1 MTFHKLIAWS
11 IVFFSWLHTIAHWV
25 NFARLAMAE
34 NLGFKGWLII
44 NFRTGPGATGYV
56 MMIALMAMVFTAIEK
71 PRRKNFERFWYV
83 HHLFLVFFFAWSFH
97 GAFCMIKPDTSPFCS
112 GIGVFWKYWLVGGLV
127 YGVERLLREIRGT
140 HKTYISKVI
149 QHPSKV
155 CEIQIR
161 KENFKPKAGQ
171 YIFLCCPEISLW
183 QYHPFTLTSAPEE
196 EYVSV
201 HIRCVGDFT
210 TALATKLGCD
220 FSKGVKGVGD
230 KKIDHRVSRVVGVD
244 RQDTTEYDPGVDR
257 VLPRGTHSFQGGG
270 LMVVMIDG
278 PFGSASEDFQKY
290 EVVIL
295 VGAGIGVT
303 PFASILKSIWYRVNY
318 PTQKRTKLRKVHF
331 FWVPSP
337 PSRCLSQICRDFES
351 FEWFR
356 SLLAAIEAQD
366 IGDLIEI
373 HTYLTQR
380 VKEADAINIMVND
393 AGAEVDAI
401 TGLKAPT
408 NFGRPNWDR

>member
-1 MTFHKLIAWS
+1 M
-11 IVFFSWLHTIAHWV
+11 
-25 NFARLAMAE
+25 
-34 NLGFKGWLII
+34 
-44 NFRTGPGATGYV
+44 
-56 MMIALMAMVFTAIEK
+56 
-71 PRRKNFERFWYV
+71 
-83 HHLFLVFFFAWSFH
+83 
-97 GAFCMIKPDTSPFCS
+97 
-112 GIGVFWKYWLVGGLV
+112 

-210 TALATKLGCD
+210 TALASKLGCD
-220 FSKGVKGVGD
+220 FSKGAKSGVVD

-257 VLPRGTHSFQGGG
+257 VLPRGTGFKGGG
-270 LMVVMIDG
+270 LTVVMIDG

-331 FWVPSP
+331 FWVPLP
-337 PSRCLSQICRDFES
+337 QI
-351 FEWFR
+351 
-356 SLLAAIEAQD
+356 
-366 IGDLIEI
+366 
-373 HTYLTQR
+373 
-380 VKEADAINIMVND
+380 
-393 AGAEVDAI
+393 
-401 TGLKAPT
+401 
-408 NFGRPNWDR
+408 

>member
-1 MTFHKLIAWS
+1 
-11 IVFFSWLHTIAHWV
+11 
-25 NFARLAMAE
+25 MAE

-56 MMIALMAMVFTAIEK
+56 MLIALMAMVFTAFEK

-97 GAFCMIKPDTSPFCS
+97 GAFCMIKPDTPPFCS
-112 GIGVFWKYWLVGGLV
+112 GIGVFWKYWLVGGVV

-220 FSKGVKGVGD
+220 FSKGAKGGVD

-257 VLPRGTHSFQGGG
+257 VLPRGTVFEGGG
-270 LMVVMIDG
+270 LTVVMIDG

-331 FWVPSP
+331 FWVPLPQNMMAYIRFVETLNPLNGS
-337 PSRCLSQICRDFES
+337 
-351 FEWFR
+351 
-356 SLLAAIEAQD
+356 
-366 IGDLIEI
+366 DLFLRQSKHKILGI
-373 HTYLTQR
+373 SSKFTH
-380 VKEADAINIMVND
+380 I
-393 AGAEVDAI
+393 
-401 TGLKAPT
+401 
-408 NFGRPNWDR
+408 